1 MKKNLIIT
9 FLTAFIGAFIFSL
22 LHIPV
27 AFLLGAMTA
36 VMIGSRISSIPFYW
50 PVKLRDAGIIIVGY
64 SIGLAF
70 TKEAVV
76 LILQKL
82 PFILLITVSML
93 LFSALSAL
101 LISKLSGIN
110 YPTVLIGSI
119 PGGLSQMILLAE
131 EIKGIDITV
140 VTFMQVARLTMIIF
154 IVPFMI
160 FGPWF
165 HASPGTVMQAADPL
179 WTDLFPNIL
188 LFAFV
193 SFIGI
198 ILSKRLRLP
207 TPYLLGPILGT
218 AALVISGINGPELPP
233 ALLDLSQLL
242 IGVHIGLMM
251 KPEKL
256 PHKART
262 ISLAALNGLL
272 LIGGSLLLSM
282 LIMRFFHFS
291 PATSFLSL
299 APGGMDQMAII
310 AHEIHANLAIV
321 TGYQLFRLFF
331 IFFAVPPFL
340 KWIFYKF
347 NNKKQKTSV

>member
-1 MKKNLIIT
+1 MKKNFVIT
-9 FLTAFIGAFIFSL
+9 LTAASIGAFLFSL
-22 LHIPV
+22 LSIPV

-36 VMIGSRISSIPFYW
+36 VLIGSRVSRTPFYW
-50 PVKLRDAGIIIVGY
+50 PVKLRDAGIAIVGY
-64 SIGLAF
+64 SIGLSF
-70 TKEAVV
+70 TKEAVL

-82 PFILLITVSML
+82 PFILLVTVCMI

-101 LISKLSGIN
+101 WIAKLMRMD

-131 EIKGIDITV
+131 EVKGIDITV

-154 IVPFMI
+154 IVPFLI

-165 HASPGTVMQAADPL
+165 HASPGFSIQATEPV
-179 WTDLFPNIL
+179 WGDLFPNIL
-188 LFAFV
+188 FFALF

-198 ILSKRLRLP
+198 LLSKRLNLP
-207 TPYLLGPILGT
+207 TPYLLGPIMGT
-218 AALVISGINGPELPP
+218 ASLVIAGMNGPELPP
-233 ALLDLSQLL
+233 AILDFSQLL
-242 IGVHIGLMM
+242 IGAHIGLMM

-256 PHKART
+256 SHKVRT
-262 ISLAALNGLL
+262 ISLAALSGLL
-272 LIGGSLLLSM
+272 LIVASLLLSM
-282 LIMRFFHFS
+282 LIMRFFHLS

-299 APGGMDQMAII
+299 APGGMDQMAIV
-310 AHEIHANLAIV
+310 AHEIQGNLAIV

-331 IFFAVPPFL
+331 IFFVVPPFL

-347 NNKKQKTSV
+347 RKMEASE

>member
-1 MKKNLIIT
+1 MKKNLLIT
-9 FLTAFIGAFIFSL
+9 FITAVFGSVLFTL

-36 VMIGSRISSIPFYW
+36 VMIGSRLSKIPFYW
-50 PVKLRDAGIIIVGY
+50 PAGLRDAGIIIVGY
-64 SIGLAF
+64 SIGLSF
-70 TKEAVV
+70 TQEAVL

-82 PFILLITVSML
+82 PFILLVTVCMI
-93 LFSALSAL
+93 LFSAISAL
-101 LISKLSGIN
+101 IIAKLTGID

-131 EIKGIDITV
+131 EVKGINITV

-154 IVPFMI
+154 IVPVLV
-160 FGPWF
+160 FGPWLN
-165 HASPGTVMQAADPL
+165 APSGPGFEAAEPF
-179 WTDLFPNIL
+179 WKDLFPSIL

-198 ILSKRLRLP
+198 ILSKRLKLP
-207 TPYLLGPILGT
+207 TPYLLGPIMGT
-218 AALVISGINGPELPP
+218 AALVISGVNGPELPT
-233 ALLDLSQLL
+233 AVLDISQLL
-242 IGVHIGLMM
+242 IGAHIGMMM

-256 PHKART
+256 SNKT
-262 ISLAALNGLL
+262 KTMSLAALSALL
-272 LIGGSLLLSM
+272 LIAGSVILSF
-282 LIMRFFHFS
+282 LIMHLFHFS

-310 AHEIHANLAIV
+310 AHETGANLAIV

-331 IFFAVPPFL
+331 IFFVVPPFL
-340 KWIFYKF
+340 KWIFFKYKKLESS
-347 NNKKQKTSV
+347 N